1 MSGEHIDLNVIEDDE
16 LAVKAI
22 EANIF
27 ARLSPSQKD
36 RIISVLRKK

>member
-1 MSGEHIDLNVIEDDE
+1 LDLNVLEDDE
-16 LAVKAI
+16 LAVKVM